1 MVCVCSFLECVIL
14 RTHSLDQ
21 HEERQD
27 MNATA
32 IAILLF
38 TLNNLVPAEDR
49 DSKGIEEL
57 GVARMNQFCDKYK
70 ESEACRDS
78 EKS

>member
-1 MVCVCSFLECVIL
+1 
-14 RTHSLDQ
+14 
-21 HEERQD
+21 

-49 DSKGIEEL
+49 DSKGMEEL
-57 GVARMNQFCDKYK
+57 GVARINQFCDKYK
-70 ESEACRDS
+70 ESEACSDS
-78 EKS
+78 GKS